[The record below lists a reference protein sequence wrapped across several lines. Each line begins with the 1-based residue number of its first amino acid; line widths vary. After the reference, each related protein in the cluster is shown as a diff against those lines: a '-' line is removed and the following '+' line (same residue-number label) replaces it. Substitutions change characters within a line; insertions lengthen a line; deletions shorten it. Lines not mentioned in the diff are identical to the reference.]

1 MFILKCNLRNYAD
14 YDTFYAS
21 RQKLNQIRETLE
33 MNSMDL
39 HKLFHE
45 KRIQDTKSRKIGS
58 KDPPYKTLLNNKEI
72 TSSNEEKI

>member
-1 MFILKCNLRNYAD
+1 MFILKCNLRKYTD

-21 RQKLNQIRETLE
+21 RQKLNQIRENLE
-33 MNSMDL
+33 MHSMDL

-45 KRIQDTKSRKIGS
+45 KRMTQNPEKSVVR

-72 TSSNEEKI
+72 TSSNEEKL